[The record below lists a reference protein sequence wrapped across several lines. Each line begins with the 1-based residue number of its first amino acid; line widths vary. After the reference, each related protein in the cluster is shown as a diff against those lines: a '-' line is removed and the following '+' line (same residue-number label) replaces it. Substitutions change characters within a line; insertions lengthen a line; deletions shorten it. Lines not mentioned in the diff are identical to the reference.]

1 MGVNNEGR
9 SYLECVLV
17 QRGHTPRHNFDLLLN
32 GGGGRADD
40 PIEPLSAHEQRHSF
54 AEYWLC
60 FFLFHDPGNCRSLI
74 YISLVFFGSV
84 ASRY

>member
-32 GGGGRADD
+32 GGGGAGRTT
-40 PIEPLSAHEQRHSF
+40 PSNP
-54 AEYWLC
+54 
-60 FFLFHDPGNCRSLI
+60 FLRMNRGTVLRSI
-74 YISLVFFGSV
+74 GFVFFYFTIPETV
-84 ASRY
+84 DH